1 MTILLTPTII
11 TLLKLNIDILAKSY
25 KHEYKTQY
33 KIISIIN
40 ICIIV

>member
-1 MTILLTPTII
+1 MTIFLTPTII
-11 TLLKLNIDILAKSY
+11 TLLELNRHSKSY

-33 KIISIIN
+33 KINSIIN